1 MKCELCGEKSATAM
15 VEIEGSMLRACSKC
29 SSFGNIKFKIEAP
42 VAEKAG
48 GKTITIKMPP
58 ARKEILQ
65 VLVKGYGRI
74 IKGAREKANL
84 MQEELGKKINEKA
97 TIIHKIETGHIE
109 PNIDL
114 ARKLE
119 KFFKITLIE
128 EYQETSS
135 SEKRYPEKELTLG
148 DLARVRKR

>member
-42 VAEKAG
+42 VSEKAEE
-48 GKTITIKMPP
+48 KTITIKMPP

-84 MQEELGKKINEKA
+84 TQEELGKKINEKA

-109 PNIDL
+109 PSL
-114 ARKLE
+114 EFARKLE
-119 KFFKITLIE
+119 KFFRITLIE

>member
-1 MKCELCGEKSATAM
+1 MKCELCGDKSATAM

-29 SSFGNIKFKIEAP
+29 SSFGNIKYKIQTLIE
-42 VAEKAG
+42 EKAEE
-48 GKTITIKMPP
+48 KNITIKLPP

-65 VLVKGYGRI
+65 ILVKGYGRI

-84 MQEELGKKINEKA
+84 TQEELGKKINEKA
-97 TIIHKIETGHIE
+97 TIIHKIETGHID
-109 PNIDL
+109 PGIDL

-128 EYQETSS
+128 QYQEASS
-135 SEKRYPEKELTLG
+135 SEKRYPKKSSRLEIWQG
-148 DLARVRKR
+148 